1 MRNFMKNLYCFI
13 LDKNT
18 GKITKYTVEEYR
30 LKKHPVAKDKDE
42 YIFMASMGKNTVHP
56 LSVRVANLDRVMNDR
71 MYTFD
76 GNEQKAIKTFLD
88 DTMRRRDEAYQN
100 YDTAQILLERL
111 HNQYVKNNEVGA

>member
-1 MRNFMKNLYCFI
+1 MKNLYCFI
-13 LDKNT
+13 LDKDN

-76 GNEQKAIKTFLD
+76 GNEQKAIKIFLD
-88 DTMRRRDEAYQN
+88 DTMRRRNEAYQN

-111 HNQYVKNNEVGA
+111 HNQYVNNNEVGA